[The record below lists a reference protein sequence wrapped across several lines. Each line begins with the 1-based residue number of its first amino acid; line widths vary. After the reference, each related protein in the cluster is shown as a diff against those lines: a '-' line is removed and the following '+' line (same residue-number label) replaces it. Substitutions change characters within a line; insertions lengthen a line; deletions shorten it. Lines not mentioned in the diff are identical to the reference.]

1 MDRLLAMFASGQAE
15 FGKRVHAV
23 TEYQWASATPDTEWS
38 VADLVNHLIDEHR
51 WVPPLLRGLDLR
63 SAGEVVD
70 GSRSL
75 PVDGGVGA
83 NLAQEWDETAVASA
97 NAVRAPGT
105 LERTVELS
113 RGQTPVRGYLEEL
126 VFDLTVHAWDLGTAI
141 GYAEPLPDELV
152 GYVYER
158 VSGHGDLSG
167 SGLFGKPVDVPDDA
181 PTIDKL
187 VAATGRRP
195 REGSARAAPLLC
207 ALWLM
212 LPSCDW

>member
-1 MDRLLAMFASGQAE
+1 MDELLAMFASGQAE

-23 TEYQWASATPDTEWS
+23 TEYQWASSTPDTEWS

-51 WVPPLLRGLDLR
+51 WVPPLLRGLDLKA
-63 SAGEVVD
+63 AGEVVE

-83 NLAQEWDETAVASA
+83 NLAQEWDEAAVASA
-97 NAVRAPGT
+97 DAVRAPGA

-113 RGQTPVRGYLEEL
+113 RGPTPARGYLEEM

-141 GYAEPLPDELV
+141 GFAGELPDELV
-152 GYVYER
+152 GYVYGR
-158 VSGHGDLSG
+158 VSGYGDLSG
-167 SGLFGKPVDVPDDA
+167 SGMFGTPVEVPDDA

-195 REGSARAAPLLC
+195 G
-207 ALWLM
+207 
-212 LPSCDW
+212 

>member
-113 RGQTPVRGYLEEL
+113 RGQTPVRGYHEEL

-195 REGSARAAPLLC
+195 R
-207 ALWLM
+207 
-212 LPSCDW
+212 